1 MTDDTNGAG
10 DSLRQRRS
18 RITEVRLDD
27 LYVDND
33 FQRALNPNKVNKIKD
48 SYHPCGIGYL
58 LVAGVTGRDPA
69 TVGGKYAVI
78 DGQTRWKA
86 LHELY
91 AEVTDGRRV
100 VEGGLPATVH
110 AELFDELTVP
120 EAALLFRLRNDQ
132 RPVSARERDRIMV
145 TERDA
150 TMLEVVKQSADA
162 GYIVFPEDDDQPSTM
177 PHLTEAKRIVTWGVK
192 YKRPQLLVEALTIQ
206 AQAFGTKPG
215 DVDKQI
221 LQATADLL
229 RKNDNLNEDELARVM
244 AAYGV
249 TGLRAE
255 AEALATRI
263 NKRMHGCIQIVLAE
277 AYNKGK
283 RGRLDKIR
291 P

>member
-1 MTDDTNGAG
+1 MTDEGNGAAQ
-10 DSLRQRRS
+10 SLRHRKS

-48 SYHPCGIGYL
+48 SYHPQGIGYL
-58 LVAGVTGRDPA
+58 LVAGIDGRNPA
-69 TVGGKYAVI
+69 TVGGRYAVI

-86 LHELY
+86 LHELC
-91 AEVTDGRRV
+91 AEVSEGQRL
-100 VEGGLPATVH
+100 VEGGLPATVGV
-110 AELFDELTVP
+110 ELFEELTVP

-132 RPVSARERDRIMV
+132 RPVSPKERDRIMV
-145 TERDA
+145 TEGNPI
-150 TMLEVVKQSADA
+150 MVEVVKQAADA
-162 GYIVFPEDDDQPSTM
+162 GYIVFPEDDDKPSTM
-177 PHLTEAKRIVTWGVK
+177 PHVNEAKRIVTWGNK

-229 RKNDNLNEDELARVM
+229 RKNDNLNEEELARVM
-244 AAYGV
+244 ALPGV

-255 AEALATRI
+255 AEALAARI

-283 RGRLDKIR
+283 RGKLDKIR

>member
-1 MTDDTNGAG
+1 MTDEGNGAVE
-10 DSLRQRRS
+10 SLRHRKS

-27 LYVDND
+27 LYVDSE
-33 FQRALNPNKVNKIKD
+33 FQRALNPNKVIKIKD
-48 SYHPCGIGYL
+48 TYHPQGIGYL
-58 LVAGVTGRDPA
+58 LVASITGRDPA
-69 TVGGKYAVI
+69 TAGGRYAVI

-91 AEVTDGRRV
+91 AEVTEGSRKVENLAPV
-100 VEGGLPATVH
+100 VS
-110 AELFDELTVP
+110 AEVFDDLTVP

-132 RPVSARERDRIMV
+132 RPVSPKERDRIMV
-145 TERDA
+145 TEGNP
-150 TMLEVVKQSADA
+150 TMVEVVKQSADA
-162 GYIVFPEDDDQPSTM
+162 GYIVFPDDDQPATM
-177 PHLTEAKRIVTWGVK
+177 PHVNEAKRIVTWGAK

-229 RKNDNLNEDELARVM
+229 RKNDNLNEEELARVM
-244 AAYGV
+244 ASSGI

-283 RGRLDKIR
+283 RGKLDKIR